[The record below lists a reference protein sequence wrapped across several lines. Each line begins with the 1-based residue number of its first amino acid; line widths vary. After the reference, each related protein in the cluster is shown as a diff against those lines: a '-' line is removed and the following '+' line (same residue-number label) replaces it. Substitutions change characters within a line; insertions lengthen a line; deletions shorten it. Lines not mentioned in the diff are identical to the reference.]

1 MTSSRPYLLRA
12 LLEWIV
18 DNDCTPHIVVE
29 ASMDGVRVPEE
40 HVKDGQIVLNISPSA
55 IQQFE
60 LTNEYVAFSARFQGQ
75 PREVFVPI
83 AAVAAIF
90 ARENG
95 NGMAFT
101 PENGASGPDGPGDE
115 PPRDSR
121 KPSLKVVK

>member
-29 ASMDGVRVPEE
+29 ASMEGVRVPEE

-75 PREVFVPI
+75 PREVYVPI

-101 PENGASGPDGPGDE
+101 PENRAIPASPA
-115 PPRDSR
+115 
-121 KPSLKVVK
+121 